1 MSIDHI
7 AKFLYDFVIKQE
19 GVFMPTIKSSAD
31 LRNLFLQVPSIFP
44 IYIFL
49 KFRAQNLRLN
59 RSHANKIH
67 WCLKFLE
74 CSGWNFLI
82 GCMGQAPDLFHEIPY
97 KVRTCRSLQYMEKY
111 F

>member
-1 MSIDHI
+1 MEMSIDHI
-7 AKFLYDFVIKQE
+7 TKFMYNFVIKQE
-19 GVFMPTIKSSAD
+19 GVIMPTIKSSAD

-67 WCLKFLE
+67 WCLKFL
-74 CSGWNFLI
+74 
-82 GCMGQAPDLFHEIPY
+82 
-97 KVRTCRSLQYMEKY
+97 
-111 F
+111 